1 MMNKK
6 PTPHSLFLV
15 SGGAKGITA
24 QCVIEVAQR
33 YQSAFIL
40 MGRSPAPAGPEP
52 DWSTGAA
59 DEKTLKQRA
68 MEHLKATGER
78 PTPKRVRRMV
88 KGVRSQRE
96 IVETL
101 RAIEDAGGRAVYAS
115 ADVTDAAAVR
125 EGVEA
130 TRQQLAANNGGTPPQ
145 ITGIIHGAGVI
156 ADKPI
161 EQKTEADFDLVTSV
175 KVDGLKNLLDCAPP
189 GGLEHL
195 LLFSSI
201 AGFYGNVGQADYALA
216 NEILNKTAHQIKRR
230 HPDCR
235 VLAFDWGPWDGGM
248 VTPVLK
254 RLLARR
260 DIEVIPIETG
270 RAIFADA
277 VASDNGEAQLVVGNA
292 LARPARTPDD
302 ALRTHRVRRRL
313 TLDANPFLRD
323 HVIGGRAV
331 LPTVC
336 AVAWVV
342 NTAEQL
348 YPGYTFVHAENY
360 KALKGIVF
368 DETLADEHVLE
379 LEETAKSSE
388 EITFAALI
396 RSQTA
401 DGKPRFHYR
410 VEVTLRKE
418 RPAPPQQADIDVST
432 THRIDGAAL
441 YGETILFHG
450 PSFQGVDQV
459 LNMSPDSLTIR
470 CVLPEVSV
478 ETQGQF
484 PVQTFNPYLTDV
496 TLQSLLI
503 WAHQTHGHGGL
514 PLSIQKG
521 EQYRPLP
528 FAETLYATL
537 TVQSSTRRH
546 LVADVVVH
554 DAAGQVYSQVMGAE
568 ITLSPRLNQ
577 LFAQNRLG
585 GQA

>member
-68 MEHLKATGER
+68 MEHLKATSER

-88 KGVRSQRE
+88 KGVWSQRE

-130 TRQQLAANNGGTPPQ
+130 ARQQLAANNGRTPPQ

-302 ALRTHRVRRRL
+302 ALHTHRVRRRL
-313 TLDANPFLRD
+313 TLDANPFLWD

-348 YPGYTFVHAENY
+348 YPGYTFVRAENY

-379 LEETAKSSE
+379 LEETAKSPD

-418 RPAPPQQADIDVST
+418 RPAPPQQADIDVSA

-441 YGETILFHG
+441 YDETILFHG

-470 CVLPEVSV
+470 CVLPEVSL

-496 TLQSLLI
+496 TLQSLLV